1 MIGPDL
7 PPHLAARRRQR
18 QQQQQQQPQDQRSSA
33 ERTNAD
39 ASRAPGPAP
48 APAPASDASES
59 AAASIGPALP
69 PHLLAARN
77 RKRARAE
84 TEGSDDSKSG
94 PAPAPALAPAR
105 ARVSPAVGPAR
116 PPPPHGPSSSSRPSA
131 ASEDDDDDDDDVVG
145 PRPPSPTL
153 LALQQDPAYLAALQ
167 QREAADR
174 LAAAERDRAQA
185 AADAAA
191 AASAEPQRGEW
202 MLVPPTALAPGLAA
216 NPMRSRTFAKREAD
230 YNVDKRWTESPA
242 ERAERLRR
250 EAEDARLGRTSGK
263 DKGKGKAGREKV
275 EMSARDRELAAAVAG
290 YNAATRPKTLLAEY
304 ESGSASETKKRRV
317 AADHDGER
325 RPFDRERDVLGHR
338 PVDAGKRQE
347 MVENAK
353 DLGSKFA
360 HGSRAFL

>member
-18 QQQQQQQPQDQRSSA
+18 QQHHQPQQQQSQDQPSSA
-33 ERTNAD
+33 GPASANAD
-39 ASRAPGPAP
+39 ADADRAPGPAS
-48 APAPASDASES
+48 APAPASASTTSES
-59 AAASIGPALP
+59 AAAPIGPSLP

-84 TEGSDDSKSG
+84 TEESDDSQPRPG
-94 PAPAPALAPAR
+94 PAPP
-105 ARVSPAVGPAR
+105 ARVSPVAGPA
-116 PPPPHGPSSSSRPSA
+116 PWPIVES
-131 ASEDDDDDDDDVVG
+131 DDDDDVVG

-153 LALQQDPAYLAALQ
+153 LALQQDPAFLAAMQ

-230 YNVDKRWTESPA
+230 YNAT
-242 ERAERLRR
+242 
-250 EAEDARLGRTSGK
+250 
-263 DKGKGKAGREKV
+263 
-275 EMSARDRELAAAVAG
+275 
-290 YNAATRPKTLLAEY
+290 TRPKTLLAEY

-317 AADHDGER
+317 AADKDGER